1 MAHANTSMH
10 WIGRL
15 GTAVLLAWGLVAQGP
30 AQALTVGPAVVSSS
44 LGEPLRVEFP
54 LLRIS
59 AAESRD
65 LQARLADESAYAAAR
80 LERSAELNGLEL
92 SLQTRSDGSRVL
104 VLRGQNPVQA
114 PYIDVLI
121 ELRWAGGRLLRD
133 LTVLLQANASDKP
146 PSLPPSR
153 LVVQP
158 GDTASDLA
166 RNHKDEQISL
176 EQMLLALL
184 KQNPE
189 AFVEDNVNR
198 LKAGTI
204 LTLPNASQASQT
216 DLETAREALQQQAEA
231 FDQWRASLGQRVTA
245 SDAPDAA
252 VEGTRLP
259 MPLRQQARAGTP
271 QDRLELGKPGSG
283 TEDRI
288 ALQRQA
294 QDSAERAAELARNI
308 AELGKLAGAG
318 SSGNEEAKGGIPLPA
333 PTTPSHSRLIDV
345 LSEHPLTPVAAG
357 SLVALLVL
365 MSLWRSRVRG
375 LGANPDPRGLPPLQP
390 LPIEV
395 DLELPRYDTPLPDD
409 APPAPWT
416 TGQANRHSATPA
428 SDTVVPRPPIGMPFD
443 GLSLDLPSHPDQADA
458 PVLQSTS
465 SPLQVR
471 FELAQALWEVGQQH
485 TARALAEEVVE
496 QAHGDL
502 QQQARSWL
510 ASRG

>member
-1 MAHANTSMH
+1 MAHANAPTH
-10 WIGRL
+10 WMGRL

-30 AQALTVGPAVVSSS
+30 AQAVTVGPAVVSSS

-80 LERSAELNGLEL
+80 LERSADLNGLEL
-92 SLQTRSDGSRVL
+92 SLQTRSDGNRVL
-104 VLRGQNPVQA
+104 VLRGQQPVQA

-216 DLETAREALQQQAEA
+216 EPRDRP
-231 FDQWRASLGQRVTA
+231 RSL
-245 SDAPDAA
+245 AA
-252 VEGTRLP
+252 TGR
-259 MPLRQQARAGTP
+259 
-271 QDRLELGKPGSG
+271 
-283 TEDRI
+283 
-288 ALQRQA
+288 
-294 QDSAERAAELARNI
+294 
-308 AELGKLAGAG
+308 
-318 SSGNEEAKGGIPLPA
+318 
-333 PTTPSHSRLIDV
+333 
-345 LSEHPLTPVAAG
+345 
-357 SLVALLVL
+357 SL
-365 MSLWRSRVRG
+365 
-375 LGANPDPRGLPPLQP
+375 
-390 LPIEV
+390 
-395 DLELPRYDTPLPDD
+395 
-409 APPAPWT
+409 
-416 TGQANRHSATPA
+416 
-428 SDTVVPRPPIGMPFD
+428 
-443 GLSLDLPSHPDQADA
+443 
-458 PVLQSTS
+458 
-465 SPLQVR
+465 
-471 FELAQALWEVGQQH
+471 
-485 TARALAEEVVE
+485 
-496 QAHGDL
+496 
-502 QQQARSWL
+502 
-510 ASRG
+510 